1 MRSKHGSIPRITE
14 GPRHAVSE
22 MERDSSSPALCAQA
36 ARSSVAQPVCL
47 ELVGRRIR
55 QLRREHKWTQ
65 EELAHRLR
73 LHPQD
78 LARMERGERRVSL
91 DTLRDLMTVF
101 EVGLHELLEGSAA
114 S

>member
-1 MRSKHGSIPRITE
+1 
-14 GPRHAVSE
+14 
-22 MERDSSSPALCAQA
+22 MEREASSPAPNANVRPGA
-36 ARSSVAQPVCL
+36 DRAIGAVAL

-55 QLRREHKWTQ
+55 QLRREHKWSQ
-65 EELAHRLR
+65 EELALRLR

-91 DTLRDLMTVF
+91 DTLRDLMAVF
-101 EVGLHELLEGSAA
+101 EVGLSELLEGSAA